1 MRFQDFAQ
9 AQGYARTDYELTR
22 HAPPCRNIAPRR
34 RQQPLASASPMR
46 RPSYPILRRHRGR
59 VPATEAILHLLTSQ
73 RPHRPPLGTTIRPI
87 GPGHGEKS
95 CVGRRSES
103 CNLYAPIPPT
113 DNKTPGARQACC
125 RTPGVHDQHERQSR
139 VRRQQEE
146 QSSLHLQLRT
156 PLPFPPPLAIEQRRE
171 GG

>member
-1 MRFQDFAQ
+1 
-9 AQGYARTDYELTR
+9 
-22 HAPPCRNIAPRR
+22 
-34 RQQPLASASPMR
+34 MR

-171 GG
+171 SG